1 MLNAKQARFETKYHR
16 QMNEVMDRCDKAV
29 KSAISEEKYRAI
41 ISIDLRDIAIDV
53 CQEAVGWLKSLGY
66 EAELQ
71 SNGRYYVLLVFS
83 WEKEIDDENL

>member
-1 MLNAKQARFETKYHR
+1 MLNAKQANFETKYHK
-16 QMNEVMDRCDKAV
+16 QMSEIMNRCDQVV
-29 KSAISEEKYRAI
+29 KDAISEEKYRAI